1 VQPPTAPSTYQVFVG
16 VDIAA
21 TTATAVW
28 LSPACPPPRP
38 ITIPQTT
45 AGYAKLHQHL
55 LALGYPAA
63 TILVV
68 LEATGTYWITLAM
81 SLAQADF
88 AVAVINP
95 AQAHAFAKAL
105 LKRNKTDPI
114 DAHTLAHLAAVL
126 QPAVWTPPPAVFTE
140 LNQRLVQRDALVEL
154 RTQVRNQRHA
164 LIQQPVVIASVRTR
178 LDTLIHTLNQ
188 QILEVEREIAA
199 VLQQD
204 ETWAA
209 AARQLETITG
219 IGQLTAA
226 WILTTTLNF
235 TSSRTAEQAA
245 GYAGLV
251 PTVRRSG
258 TSIRGRPAI
267 GHSGNARLR
276 RALYLATLSAT
287 QHNPVI
293 KAFYER
299 LRANGKPPKVARCA
313 AARKLLHIAWAVATK
328 DQPFDP
334 HYHQRE
340 QCVVSAG

>member
-1 VQPPTAPSTYQVFVG
+1 MQPPTAPSTYQVFVG

-28 LSPACPPPRP
+28 LSPACQPPRP

-55 LALGYPAA
+55 LALGYPAP

-68 LEATGTYWITLAM
+68 LEATGTYWVTLATN
-81 SLAQADF
+81 LAQADF
-88 AVAVINP
+88 AIAVINP
-95 AQAHAFAKAL
+95 GYPLGEAHAFAKAL

-114 DAHTLAHLAAVL
+114 DAHTLAHLGAVL

-140 LNQRLVQRDALVEL
+140 LNQHLVQRDALVDL

-164 LIQQPVVIASVRTR
+164 LIQQPVVIATVRTR

-188 QILEVEREIAA
+188 QILEVEREIAV

-204 ETWAA
+204 EAWAA
-209 AARQLETITG
+209 AACQLQTITG

-235 TSSRTAEQAA
+235 TTSGTAEQAA

-251 PTVRRSG
+251 PIVRRSG
-258 TSIRGRPAI
+258 TSIRG
-267 GHSGNARLR
+267 
-276 RALYLATLSAT
+276 
-287 QHNPVI
+287 
-293 KAFYER
+293 
-299 LRANGKPPKVARCA
+299 
-313 AARKLLHIAWAVATK
+313 
-328 DQPFDP
+328 
-334 HYHQRE
+334 
-340 QCVVSAG
+340 